1 MQYKNGLYTDRE
13 ELQAINDEIRT
24 IYGPSHSVRLGAEIK
39 PFSALALRAGYGLTT
54 APEKKSVF
62 GNDIPRVMNQHVSFG
77 IGFSSKGSFFM
88 DLAARYEFVNALHV
102 NTYNDYIFSEDAS
115 GEVYVDVNDMAP
127 VLHVKRNPW
136 KAVMTLGWRF

>member
-1 MQYKNGLYTDRE
+1 M
-13 ELQAINDEIRT
+13 
-24 IYGPSHSVRLGAEIK
+24 RLGAEIK

-115 GEVYVDVNDMAP
+115 GETFVDVNDMAP